1 MAVNTYTVQRYGH
14 TFTIAVEGD
23 KFAEEIYAR
32 GELSEQPMLDWIE
45 LNVPRGGLWIDGG
58 ANVGNH
64 TMPFTLWADVV
75 FAFEPMRVNLALL
88 MRNLK
93 VWHLQAKVAPFLE
106 GLSDK
111 PGKLGAVMG
120 GTGQNCQWILR
131 PDPSGEV
138 NVTTIDE
145 RVRTHGCGL
154 SVRLIKLDVEGMEP
168 QALAGARQT
177 LEHYHPE
184 LFMEVWEDEVLEQ
197 IRAYLAPMGYVLIE
211 RYNVAPTYHFSASG
225 RYPVTYTKPPQPSS
239 GYPQ

>member
-1 MAVNTYTVQRYGH
+1 MSTYTIHRYGQAFSI
-14 TFTIAVEGD
+14 TVEGD

-45 LNVPRGGLWIDGG
+45 RNVPRGGLWIDGG

-64 TMPFTLWADVV
+64 TMAFSLWADAVL
-75 FAFEPMRVNLALL
+75 AFEPMRVNLALL
-88 MRNLK
+88 LGNLK
-93 VWHLQAKVAPFLE
+93 GWCCAAKVAPFLE

-120 GTGQNCQWILR
+120 GTGQNCQWILQ
-131 PDPSGEV
+131 PDTNGFV
-138 NVTTIDE
+138 NVTTVDD
-145 RVRTHGCGL
+145 RVNSHGGGL
-154 SVRLIKLDVEGMEP
+154 PVRLIKLDVEGMEP

-177 LEHYHPE
+177 LEHYRPE
-184 LFMEVWEDEVLEQ
+184 LFMEIWEDEVLEQ
-197 IRAYLAPMGYVLIE
+197 IKAYLAPLGYILIE

-239 GYPQ
+239 GYPR